1 MLIRLDSS
9 LIEATKVRI
18 AEEAETFPRDS
29 ELLGC
34 WYVSL
39 FSLEQQQALL
49 YFHSATRYVVFG
61 LTVRAQVLK
70 SLGGYLQS
78 LLWAQLLADGFY
90 EDDALIACESLRD
103 LEFKPFD
110 VDAPIA
116 EISTIIDR
124 AQSFAGSLGSS
135 SFVDEL
141 LLAASENW
149 REGGIRSVE
158 AFRQALQTDCDAA
171 GLCAEEVEFPHNYAG
186 GTFPRR
192 SYQEYLAVT
201 RTRRRERP
209 VEAGPDPVE
218 HARVMSLLDE
228 QLRADFPPELRK
240 TASRLQRSG
249 YERYQLRR
257 LLGCAVASA
266 YFSSGNVAP
275 EDELKRYRECLA
287 LLPNL
292 SFLES

>member
-1 MLIRLDSS
+1 MLIRLDSA
-9 LIEATKVRI
+9 LIEASKVRI
-18 AEEAETFPRDS
+18 DEDVEFVPRDS

-39 FSLEQQQALL
+39 FALEQQQAIVYL
-49 YFHSATRYVVFG
+49 HSATRYAVFG
-61 LTVRAQVLK
+61 LTVRPQVLK

-90 EDDALIACESLRD
+90 EEDALIACESLRE
-103 LEFKPFD
+103 LEFAPFD
-110 VDAPIA
+110 VDAPFDELAAIA
-116 EISTIIDR
+116 AR
-124 AQSFAGSLGSS
+124 ARSFAGSLGSG

-149 REGGIRSVE
+149 RGDGSGAVE

-171 GLCAEEVEFPHNYAG
+171 GLRATEVEFPGNYAG

-192 SYQEYLAVT
+192 SYQEYLAAA
-201 RTRRRERP
+201 RAKRRERP
-209 VEAGPDPVE
+209 AEAGPDAVE
-218 HARVMSLLDE
+218 HARVMSFLDE

-240 TASRLQRSG
+240 TAARLHRSG

-266 YFSSGNVAP
+266 YFSSQSEAP
-275 EDELKRYRECLA
+275 EHDLKRYREYLA
-287 LLPNL
+287 QLPNL
-292 SFLES
+292 NFLQS